1 MKPALFSWLVAT
13 VVAVLAASF
22 AIVLRLPLAFDG
34 FAAVAA
40 ALIAGALTLSLTM
53 MAPAGW
59 IWTDAERLRHAFAQ
73 RHNMSEL
80 RSENVLDA
88 ITAAHARA
96 DQLRKGAALFATP
109 LDQRTQEIADR
120 LEDIARDLFYH
131 PDALSVH
138 RQALVRSELIEEAV
152 LGHASLRKRGQ
163 DDVNAP
169 QIAQS
174 RDRVDAALTSIEEAF
189 DHNENRLADRLVQQV
204 EISSATAE
212 MLLKRHNA

>member
-1 MKPALFSWLVAT
+1 MFPWLVA
-13 VVAVLAASF
+13 VIAAVLSASF
-22 AIVLRLPLAFDG
+22 AIFLRLPLPFDG

-40 ALIAGALTLSLTM
+40 AVIACALTLSLTM

-80 RSENVLDA
+80 RSENVIDA
-88 ITAAHARA
+88 MTSAHARA
-96 DQLRKGAALFATP
+96 DQLRKSAAMFAAP
-109 LDQRTQEIADR
+109 LDQRTKEMAER

-152 LGHASLRKRGQ
+152 LSHASLRKRGH

-174 RDRVDAALTSIEEAF
+174 RHRIDAALTSLEDAF
-189 DHNENRLADRLVQQV
+189 NHNENRLADRLVQQV

-212 MLLKRHNA
+212 MLLKRRNV

>member
-1 MKPALFSWLVAT
+1 MKPALFPWLVAVIVT
-13 VVAVLAASF
+13 VSAAGF
-22 AIVLRLPLAFDG
+22 ALIARLPLPFDG

-40 ALIAGALTLSLTM
+40 ALMAGMSTLSLTM
-53 MAPAGW
+53 MAPARW

-96 DQLRKGAALFATP
+96 DQFRNGAALFAAP
-109 LDQRTQEIADR
+109 LDQRTKEMADR
-120 LEDIARDLFYH
+120 LDDIARDLFYH

-163 DDVNAP
+163 SDVNAP

-174 RDRVDAALTSIEEAF
+174 KDRVDAALISLEDAF

-212 MLLKRHNA
+212 MLLKRRNA